1 MWTYGNMNVWVCS
14 VWIMVCGCVG
24 MWLCSYVDV
33 WVFGHVEIWVCGG
46 GCRYV
51 GMSVWECGYMGI

>member
-1 MWTYGNMNVWVCS
+1 MWLYRYVV
-14 VWIMVCGCVG
+14 VLICGCVG
-24 MWLCSYVDV
+24 VWTCGNMGMW
-33 WVFGHVEIWVCGG
+33 G